1 MRPASEA
8 TERHCQTAG
17 ARHGL
22 HEERCSREYTFKGF
36 RDKTPAG
43 ATLGLQHERG
53 DDPTSSLETGW
64 LGSSFLLPACWRSP
78 GPLIWTDIGTV
89 GTALLGI
96 VLFGEAA
103 TVVRLV
109 CITLIVVGI
118 VGLELT

>member
-1 MRPASEA
+1 M
-8 TERHCQTAG
+8 
-17 ARHGL
+17 
-22 HEERCSREYTFKGF
+22 
-36 RDKTPAG
+36 
-43 ATLGLQHERG
+43 
-53 DDPTSSLETGW
+53 
-64 LGSSFLLPACWRSP
+64 PACWRSP